1 MIRSIRKVMNALM
14 KEQLLNDEGLNTL
27 MCEIESILNSRPLTK
42 VSDDQR
48 DASAL
53 TPNHLLLLKANHCY
67 PPGLFSKNDRYSQR
81 RWKQVQF
88 LADSFW
94 KRWIK
99 LYLPTLQIRQKWLK
113 PQRNLQED
121 DIVLMVDNSQ
131 PRGFWPLGRVLD
143 VNKGRDGLVRSA
155 RVKTASSEYVRP
167 IDKLCLL
174 EGAEG

>member
-1 MIRSIRKVMNALM
+1 M
-14 KEQLLNDEGLNTL
+14 
-27 MCEIESILNSRPLTK
+27 
-42 VSDDQR
+42 
-48 DASAL
+48 
-53 TPNHLLLLKANHCY
+53 
-67 PPGLFSKNDRYSQR
+67 
-81 RWKQVQF
+81 QF
-88 LADSFW
+88 LADLFW

-99 LYLPTLQIRQKWLK
+99 LYLPTLEIRQKWLK
-113 PQRNLQED
+113 PQRNLQKD
-121 DIVLMVDNSQ
+121 DTVLMVDNSQ